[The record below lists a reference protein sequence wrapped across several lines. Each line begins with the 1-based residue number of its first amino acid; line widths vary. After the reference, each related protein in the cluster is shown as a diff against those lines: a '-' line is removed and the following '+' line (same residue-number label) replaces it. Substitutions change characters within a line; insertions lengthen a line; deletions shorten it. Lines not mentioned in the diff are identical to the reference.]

1 MLIEKELY
9 ERIKKE
15 TITNYEGELV
25 KKEEYYFV
33 DENSVISML
42 EDLYYEI
49 DHWKEQYEDLKRDL
63 EENYKHIPY
72 EEQI

>member
-9 ERIKKE
+9 ERINKE
-15 TITNYEGELV
+15 TITDYEGVLV
-25 KKEEYYFV
+25 KKEEYYYV
-33 DENSVISML
+33 EPDNIISML